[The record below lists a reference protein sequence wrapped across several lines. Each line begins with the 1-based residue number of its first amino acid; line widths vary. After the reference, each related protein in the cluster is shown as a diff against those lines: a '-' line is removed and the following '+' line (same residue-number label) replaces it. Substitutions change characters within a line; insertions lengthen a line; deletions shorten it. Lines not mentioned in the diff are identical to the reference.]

1 MLVFSENLR
10 LAMIAK
16 GYNIME
22 LSHKTGI
29 GKPSISQ
36 YLSGKNKPSEAR
48 INVLAEA
55 LGVEGAELDSEHID
69 PGKIKQEQGAFNLR
83 VKDAA
88 KLMGVSVDYVSDG
101 LRDGVLPFGWAVKTS
116 SKWTYYISSVK
127 FTEYTGIEIPK
138 REGEPKCHK

>member
-1 MLVFSENLR
+1 MFSENLR
-10 LAMIAK
+10 LAMVAK
-16 GYNIME
+16 GYTIAE
-22 LSHKTGI
+22 LSRKTGI
-29 GKPSISQ
+29 GKPSLSQ
-36 YLSGKNKPSEAR
+36 YLSGKNKPSRAR
-48 INVLAEA
+48 LGVLAEA
-55 LGVEGAELDSEHID
+55 LEVNVSDLDAARFD
-69 PGKIKQEQGAFNLR
+69 PGKIREEQGVFNLR

-138 REGEPKCHK
+138 EGVIT